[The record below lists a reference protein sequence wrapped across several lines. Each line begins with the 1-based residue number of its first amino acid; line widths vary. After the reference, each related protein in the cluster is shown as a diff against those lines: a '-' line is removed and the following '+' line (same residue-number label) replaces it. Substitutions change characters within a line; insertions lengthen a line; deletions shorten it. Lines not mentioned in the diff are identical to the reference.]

1 MRRLLPPALFA
12 ILLGLVGALALSRPR
27 LGGAIVPE
35 GRLMAVAV
43 VLGVA
48 GLVLLGGARV
58 QFARR
63 DCEIMT
69 FASPRNLV
77 TTGLFAVSRN
87 PMYLGFSLLLLAAA
101 LAANSL
107 PPSSRRS
114 PSSSPRTCGTSRPRS
129 VPHARLSDGPTTP
142 TPRGRAVGCDGRAPH
157 RVSCRPKPLVQCGRS
172 SLLCPTGTPRSA

>member
-1 MRRLLPPALFA
+1 MRRLLPPALFT

-27 LGGAIVPE
+27 LGGAIAPE
-35 GRLMAVAV
+35 GQLTAVAI
-43 VLGVA
+43 VLAVG
-48 GLVLLGGARV
+48 GLVPLAGARV

-69 FASPRNLV
+69 FATPRNLV

-107 PPSSRRS
+107 PALLAPLAFFLAAHLWYIPTEERAARAAFGPAYDAYAARTRRWI
-114 PSSSPRTCGTSRPRS
+114 
-129 VPHARLSDGPTTP
+129 
-142 TPRGRAVGCDGRAPH
+142 
-157 RVSCRPKPLVQCGRS
+157 
-172 SLLCPTGTPRSA
+172 

>member
-43 VLGVA
+43 VLAVA

-101 LAANSL
+101 LASNSL
-107 PPSSRRS
+107 PAFLAPLAFFLAAHLWYIPTEERAARAAFGPAYDAYAARTRRW
-114 PSSSPRTCGTSRPRS
+114 
-129 VPHARLSDGPTTP
+129 V
-142 TPRGRAVGCDGRAPH
+142 
-157 RVSCRPKPLVQCGRS
+157 
-172 SLLCPTGTPRSA
+172 